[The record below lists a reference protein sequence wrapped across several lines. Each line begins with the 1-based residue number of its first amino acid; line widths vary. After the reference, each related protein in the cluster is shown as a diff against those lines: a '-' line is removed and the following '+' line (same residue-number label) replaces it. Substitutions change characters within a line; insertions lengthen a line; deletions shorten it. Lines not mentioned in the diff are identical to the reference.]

1 MEARSTV
8 LRWTS
13 GDWAVLRRSILFRGS
28 PVESTRRITTEAE
41 AGLVPCGHVFHRCGD
56 RIDRLRLVLSGGA
69 LIERDEPGGEL
80 VCLEVCEAGRTY
92 GDFAALLDRPTTHS
106 ARAAGVVR
114 FMSLPAEPFRRLLA
128 EDGEAA
134 ISIIA
139 SAAAHAR
146 ATTDHL
152 VRLKAMSGVWRAG
165 DLLLKLS
172 RDNGGRVRFVLPY
185 EKSVLGHS
193 IGLRPESFSRA
204 LSQLAAVGV
213 TFEGDFVQLTSPE
226 RLRAFVTNCF
236 GSHSAKAV

>member
-1 MEARSTV
+1 MDARSTV

-13 GDWAVLRRSILFRGS
+13 GDWIVLRRSMLFRDL
-28 PVESTRRITTEAE
+28 PADRIRHLTMDAE
-41 AGLVPCGHVFHRCGD
+41 TGLVPCGYVFYRAGE
-56 RIDRLRLVLSGGA
+56 RIDRLRLVLSGGV
-69 LIERDEPGGEL
+69 LIERDEPDGEL

-128 EDGEAA
+128 EDGESAF
-134 ISIIA
+134 SIIS

-146 ATTDHL
+146 ATTDYL
-152 VRLKAMSGVWRAG
+152 VRLKAMSGVRRAG
-165 DLLLKLS
+165 DLLLRLS
-172 RDNGGRVRFVLPY
+172 RDNGGRVRFALPY
-185 EKSVLGHS
+185 EKSVLAHS

-213 TFEGDFVQLTSPE
+213 TFEGEFVWLASQE
-226 RLRAFVTNCF
+226 RLRAFVENR
-236 GSHSAKAV
+236 SWPHASEAV